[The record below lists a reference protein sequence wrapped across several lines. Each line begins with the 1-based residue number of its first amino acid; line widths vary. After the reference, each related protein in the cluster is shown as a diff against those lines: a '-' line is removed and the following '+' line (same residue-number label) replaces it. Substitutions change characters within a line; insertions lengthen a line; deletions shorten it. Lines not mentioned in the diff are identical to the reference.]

1 MYPGVS
7 QFYLDRLEVC
17 TNYGFISGIQ
27 IVGMVISSAA
37 FDKMLTDDEFD
48 VILDKADSIR
58 IKLMEVNY
66 NEQWQ

>member
-1 MYPGVS
+1 MYPGVQ

-17 TNYGFISGIQ
+17 TKYGFTAGHDIIAA
-27 IVGMVISSAA
+27 VIHVAT
-37 FDKMLTDDEFD
+37 FDSMLTSDEFS
-48 VILDKADSIR
+48 VILDKAHEAH